1 MEIEIRIFEPGYDKK
16 EFYGIMGDPLTVPEI
31 RKELPYLINSR
42 DMVWFL
48 AFKGEELV
56 GFAAVDPRRSRA
68 ILKNHYV
75 YPEHRK
81 NGVFKKLLAASLDY
95 VSRWKLPITVAVAG
109 ENTLTTYRRLGFRE
123 ERRTKNYIFM
133 RREA

>member
-1 MEIEIRIFEPGYDKK
+1 MEIEIRVFEPGYDKK
-16 EFYGIMGDPLTVPEI
+16 EFYGIMGDPLTMPEI

-56 GFAAVDPRRSRA
+56 GFAAVDLRRSRVV
-68 ILKNHYV
+68 LKNHYV

-81 NGVFKKLLAASLDY
+81 NGVFKRLLAASLDY
-95 VSRWKLPITVAVAG
+95 AARWKLPITVAVAG
-109 ENTLTTYRRLGFRE
+109 ENTITTYRRLGFKE

-133 RREA
+133 RKEA